1 MAKRKKDKRK
11 TDYLQSTTQK
21 TKNRATRTPLTTGGK
36 FSCSRTV
43 SSSCSTSDTCRV
55 TLVTNTVINHEWG
68 TDPIVITTNGT
79 YPWSF
84 VTQLLRNYSVTVNQS
99 IGEWWNVYQI
109 IQIQILLL
117 AQTHQQD
124 MVYIAQLHDKMW
136 YKLYII
142 CK

>member
-1 MAKRKKDKRK
+1 MNEARIR
-11 TDYLQSTTQK
+11 LWLRQMEHIHGH
-21 TKNRATRTPLTTGGK
+21 L
-36 FSCSRTV
+36 
-43 SSSCSTSDTCRV
+43 
-55 TLVTNTVINHEWG
+55 W
-68 TDPIVITTNGT
+68 
-79 YPWSF
+79 
-84 VTQLLRNYSVTVNQS
+84 RNYSVTVNQS

-109 IQIQILLL
+109 IQIQIQILLL